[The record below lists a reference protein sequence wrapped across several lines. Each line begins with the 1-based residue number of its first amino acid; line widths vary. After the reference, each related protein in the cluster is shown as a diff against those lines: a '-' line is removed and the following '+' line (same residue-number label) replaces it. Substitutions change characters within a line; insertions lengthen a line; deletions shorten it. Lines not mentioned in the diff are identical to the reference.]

1 MPVKYR
7 NIIIKKQIQKNYLNI
22 TFFQGKPLLFI
33 QWIQRY
39 LYRNGFDQDEYV
51 YIENDE
57 IDSIN
62 FLKEG
67 AAAFV
72 IPLYKNLIF
81 TEINEGDEF
90 G

>member
-1 MPVKYR
+1 ME
-7 NIIIKKQIQKNYLNI
+7 
-22 TFFQGKPLLFI
+22 
-33 QWIQRY
+33 
-39 LYRNGFDQDEYV
+39 QDEYV

-72 IPLYKNLIF
+72 IPLNKNLIF